1 LRRET
6 KMSIT
11 FELCG
16 CSAPHVHGYFRNSK
30 HPDMPIG
37 PVHDQTSGSMIVR
50 SLVQGELLTYAEG
63 DEILRGEDFQA
74 LPATPLAEILGTLD
88 IRPEELEEVLAGAL
102 GGRGPAVP
110 QGLPPELAE
119 LVVSGNARVIEI
131 TPEQLAA
138 MVGGRVPDELEAL
151 FDSAIGSAAAEPE
164 DPLEA
169 LFSKPLEI
177 K

>member
-1 LRRET
+1 
-6 KMSIT
+6 MN
-11 FELCG
+11 ELVARG
-16 CSAPHVHGYFRNSK
+16 NEVLKA
-30 HPDMPIG
+30 
-37 PVHDQTSGSMIVR
+37 
-50 SLVQGELLTYAEG
+50 AEEKLNVAEVSG
-63 DEILRGEDFQA
+63 DEDA
-74 LPATPLAEILGTLD
+74 VKTATAELAETAARLLAEILGTLD

>member
-74 LPATPLAEILGTLD
+74 LPATPPQELVEAAERG
-88 IRPEELEEVLAGAL
+88 RSSCQ
-102 GGRGPAVP
+102 GGRGERA
-110 QGLPPELAE
+110 
-119 LVVSGNARVIEI
+119 
-131 TPEQLAA
+131 
-138 MVGGRVPDELEAL
+138 GRPGE
-151 FDSAIGSAAAEPE
+151 
-164 DPLEA
+164 
-169 LFSKPLEI
+169 
-177 K
+177 